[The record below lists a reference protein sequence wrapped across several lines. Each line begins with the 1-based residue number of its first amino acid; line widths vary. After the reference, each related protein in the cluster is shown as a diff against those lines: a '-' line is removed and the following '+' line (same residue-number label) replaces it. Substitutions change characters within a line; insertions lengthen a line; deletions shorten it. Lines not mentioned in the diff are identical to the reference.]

1 MPLLLDDQE
10 CAILSRAL
18 GYYLPELRFER
29 SRSEARDAQHDLAT
43 LEDAL
48 EAIMRRLDQAASA
61 AERASVPA
69 GP

>member
-10 CAILSRAL
+10 CAILRRAL
-18 GYYLPELRFER
+18 GYYLPQLRFER
-29 SRSEARDAQHDLAT
+29 SRAEARDAQHDLAT

-48 EAIMRRLDQAASA
+48 EAILLRLDQAASA
-61 AERASVPA
+61 ALSASIPA

>member
-10 CAILSRAL
+10 CAILRRAL
-18 GYYLPELRFER
+18 SYYLPLLRFER
-29 SRSEARDAQHDLAT
+29 SRAEARDAQHDLAT

-48 EAIMRRLDQAASA
+48 EAIVRRLDQAVIDAENASI
-61 AERASVPA
+61 PA